1 MNFGPAS
8 SFCLP
13 ICLLTNNHSETSITQ
28 QGWRESGRSR
38 FCFGWAVY
46 NFLVTLL
53 ALPWLGLACLLL
65 PLPAIVDFSFCAYA
79 VVVFVFGNYS
89 WPSYAYSRLL
99 LPACSLLLW
108 LGHKFVFGCGCCQL
122 KCVVHQLRPVAEAG
136 QLLLLSPCPPVS
148 L

>member
-13 ICLLTNNHSETSITQ
+13 ICLLTNNHSKTSITQ
-28 QGWRESGRSR
+28 QRWRGSGRSR
-38 FCFGWAVY
+38 FCFGWTVY

-53 ALPWLGLACLLL
+53 ALPWLGLASLLL
-65 PLPAIVDFSFCAYA
+65 PLAAIVDFSFCAYA
-79 VVVFVFGNYS
+79 VVVVVFGNYS
-89 WPSYAYSRLL
+89 WPSYAYTRLL
-99 LPACSLLLW
+99 LLALCLLLW

-136 QLLLLSPCPPVS
+136 QLMLPSSCPPVS